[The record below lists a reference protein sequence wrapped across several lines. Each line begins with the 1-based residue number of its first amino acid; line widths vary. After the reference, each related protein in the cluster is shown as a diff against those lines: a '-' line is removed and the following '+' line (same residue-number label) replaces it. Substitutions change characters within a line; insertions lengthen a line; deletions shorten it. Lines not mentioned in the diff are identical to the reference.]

1 MADGR
6 SREAWNHTSAL
17 LAMLANLHRDRKKR
31 PLQPAD
37 FHPYARAKSKGA
49 LPKAPITLLKTL
61 FVDRLPFQV
70 NHGG

>member
-17 LAMLANLHRDRKKR
+17 LAMLANVHRDRKKR

-37 FHPYARAKSKGA
+37 FHPYAKAKQGR
-49 LPKAPITLLKTL
+49 LPKAPVSLLKTV
-61 FVDRLPFQV
+61 FVDRLPPQES
-70 NHGG
+70 HGE